1 MTRPDTARPTRD
13 PVLAARRLVAAAA
26 ALALILNSHLATH
39 LATSS
44 FSSAAFLRDGTG
56 PPMMAALLA
65 LALAG
70 SRLPFSLPLFDRP
83 RASTP

>member
-13 PVLAARRLVAAAA
+13 PVLAALRLVAAAA
-26 ALALILNSHLATH
+26 ALAMILNFH

-70 SRLPFSLPLFDRP
+70 SPFSLPLFDRP